1 MSGPVFTTASDYK
14 HSELPQENSHKTQQ
28 TVTLLLSSS
37 ERAELGNNVN
47 CTKTNCQ
54 TTQIS
59 QNTVHHHKFTFHY
72 RRPFVFATKY
82 FLWSFTAREE
92 CCGNAE
98 RGRCT
103 HSRRGTAGECESGVY
118 RAPPSPHSARRPP
131 PWYEPLIHNMIGGKN
146 VTSC

>member
-82 FLWSFTAREE
+82 FYEVSLHARNVVETLSADDAHTRGE
-92 CCGNAE
+92 VRPANA
-98 RGRCT
+98 
-103 HSRRGTAGECESGVY
+103 
-118 RAPPSPHSARRPP
+118 RAASTTRPP
-131 PWYEPLIHNMIGGKN
+131 PPTPRAGPLPDTNLSFI
-146 VTSC
+146 T